1 MMGRMKVT
9 ARLPYGKYRFDE
21 EQHLWL
27 SVRIEAP
34 HIESPGLNASASEL
48 QIKVRPAAGA
58 RVRDVV
64 TRSFVPGT
72 GITQVVDVT
81 DEGGGVRMR
90 LPDLLSE
97 EVLELHLNIDL
108 EPRTQVGRVAV
119 AFIEGRYLSMEGYTG
134 MAVEKRIQLQVDVER
149 VSAPEEQRERRLR
162 RIELLELDVKDLENA
177 PHFGDYVVENMAP
190 LHLNQ
195 KSPLPG
201 DDRHFAT
208 IDMQVRNYR
217 VSRTEKYRLQR
228 YLFAIGVVAKTTHG
242 WLFIK
247 DGAPLR
253 AATPE
258 DIETLPH
265 LPDDWEAL
273 AINVP

>member
-1 MMGRMKVT
+1 
-9 ARLPYGKYRFDE
+9 
-21 EQHLWL
+21 
-27 SVRIEAP
+27 
-34 HIESPGLNASASEL
+34 
-48 QIKVRPAAGA
+48 
-58 RVRDVV
+58 
-64 TRSFVPGT
+64 
-72 GITQVVDVT
+72 
-81 DEGGGVRMR
+81 MR